1 MEKMALARLR
11 QLSAHEVGHTIGLAH
26 SYSSSGEGNASVMD
40 YPHPFVKIENGKLSL
55 SDAYDNK
62 IGEWDKAA
70 VAFGYQD
77 FLDGSDEAKSLD
89 EIIQKSL
96 KAGLTFLS
104 DQDARPL
111 GGAHPYTHLWDNG
124 KSASDELKRVL
135 EIRTIALKNFGE
147 RNIKPGA
154 PMAMLEEVLV
164 PMYFFHRYQLE
175 ATAKLIG
182 GLNYRYA
189 IRGDGQ
195 LVTEFVPAAE
205 QLKALDML
213 IKTVEP
219 TVLMLPENI
228 LRIIPPRPMGYVHHR
243 ELINSRTDI
252 TFDALSAAEA
262 AAAMTLNVIL
272 HPSRAGRLVEYHARD
287 SKQPGL
293 ESVIDKL
300 VNATIK
306 SPQKSGYESAVQ
318 ITVNDVLINA
328 LIRLAANQTS
338 STQVRS
344 VAFLK
349 LIQLEAW
356 LKDRQK
362 GIADETWK
370 AHYMYAQERIR
381 TFMDAP
387 QDFKVEQ
394 ELNPPPGQPI
404 GTDNDEFCGAF

>member
-1 MEKMALARLR
+1 
-11 QLSAHEVGHTIGLAH
+11 
-26 SYSSSGEGNASVMD
+26 
-40 YPHPFVKIENGKLSL
+40 
-55 SDAYDNK
+55 
-62 IGEWDKAA
+62 
-70 VAFGYQD
+70 
-77 FLDGSDEAKSLD
+77 
-89 EIIQKSL
+89 
-96 KAGLTFLS
+96 
-104 DQDARPL
+104 
-111 GGAHPYTHLWDNG
+111 
-124 KSASDELKRVL
+124 
-135 EIRTIALKNFGE
+135 
-147 RNIKPGA
+147 
-154 PMAMLEEVLV
+154 
-164 PMYFFHRYQLE
+164 
-175 ATAKLIG
+175 
-182 GLNYRYA
+182 
-189 IRGDGQ
+189 
-195 LVTEFVPAAE
+195 
-205 QLKALDML
+205 ML

-228 LRIIPPRPMGYVHHR
+228 LRIIPPRPMGYVRHR
-243 ELINSRTDI
+243 ELIESRTDL
-252 TFDALSAAEA
+252 TFDALSAAET

-300 VNATIK
+300 VSATIK

-328 LIRLAANQTS
+328 LIRLAANKTS
-338 STQVRS
+338 SIQVRS

-349 LIQLEAW
+349 LTQLEAL

-362 GIADETWK
+362 VVADENWK

-404 GTDNDEFCGAF
+404 GTDNDEFCGGF